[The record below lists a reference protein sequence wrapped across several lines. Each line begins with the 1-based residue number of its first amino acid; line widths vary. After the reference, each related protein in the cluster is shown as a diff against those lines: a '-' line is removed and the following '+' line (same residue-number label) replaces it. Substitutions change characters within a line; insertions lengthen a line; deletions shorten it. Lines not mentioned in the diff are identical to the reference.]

1 MFKIINWVCKF
12 MDNKFLA
19 EILSLLNEFLS
30 LQGFVA
36 EGNTVGYF
44 KNDKKSIKIF
54 YDEGK
59 SQFVLQ
65 CADFSEDS
73 VKGEYHIIS
82 SWLFDESH
90 SSKDTTIIAEDFTLC
105 LSEELGIVKSKVKKS
120 GKVALPSKAELGET
134 PGIEAFT
141 QKFLALF
148 PQYKDEYKNHVALY
162 GEFLYL
168 DFLKKTAVVKLH
180 ELAMDKSANKKQLAK
195 YFIMLGEMYTDGDK
209 TVSNVIVGVV
219 IAGAFKD
226 DLSLFESCYEFMDE
240 CPYIKNAGR
249 HILALARN
257 NKNFAEALQA

>member
-1 MFKIINWVCKF
+1 
-12 MDNKFLA
+12 MDSKFLD
-19 EILSLLNEFLS
+19 EIISALNEFLS
-30 LQGFVA
+30 SQGFVA
-36 EGNTVGYF
+36 EGNTSGCF

-59 SQFVLQ
+59 KQFVLQ
-65 CADFSEDS
+65 CADFSEDGI
-73 VKGEYHIIS
+73 KGEYRCIS
-82 SWLFDESH
+82 SWLFDDSH
-90 SSKDTTIIAEDFTLC
+90 SSNDTTIIAEDFTLC
-105 LSEELGIVKSKVKKS
+105 ISEELGIVKSKAKKS
-120 GKVALPSKAELGET
+120 GKVALPAKAELGET
-134 PGIEAFT
+134 PGIEAFA

-148 PQYKDEYKNHVALY
+148 PQYKDEYKNRVAQH

-168 DFLKKTAVVKLH
+168 DFFKKTAAVKLH
-180 ELAMDKSANKKQLAK
+180 ELAMDKTNSKKQLAK
-195 YFIMLGEMYTDGDK
+195 YFDMLGEMYTDGDK
-209 TVSNVIVGVV
+209 TVSNVVVGVV